1 MSGGFNF
8 KRLLELH
15 PSKADN
21 LASLREHVKSTA
33 ATIRELKVRF
43 CVYRVVRLRARVK
56 RVSKC
61 RCMGGWDCGNGVCG

>member
-1 MSGGFNF
+1 VPRSLDVFRAVVVVHTLCTPLMLGGFNF

-15 PSKADN
+15 PSKADK

-43 CVYRVVRLRARVK
+43 
-56 RVSKC
+56 
-61 RCMGGWDCGNGVCG
+61 VCTILCACLHA

>member
-1 MSGGFNF
+1 MLGGFNF

-15 PSKADN
+15 PSKADK

-43 CVYRVVRLRARVK
+43 
-56 RVSKC
+56 
-61 RCMGGWDCGNGVCG
+61 VCTILCACLHA